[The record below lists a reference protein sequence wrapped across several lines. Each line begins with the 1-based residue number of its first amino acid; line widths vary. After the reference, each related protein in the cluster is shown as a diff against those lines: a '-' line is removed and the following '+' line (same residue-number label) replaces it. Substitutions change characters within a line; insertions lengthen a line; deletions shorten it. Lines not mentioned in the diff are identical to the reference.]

1 MIQRE
6 AHHRALPE
14 PPGKVAGPPLEVQDQ
29 YSLGHRQVIFLG
41 LLDMDFRGKTTMA
54 EKLNKQSIQDWLKKR
69 PGWRVKGQSLVKEFT
84 FRSFRDTI
92 VFVNRIAS
100 LADETN
106 HHPNIE
112 IRDNIVRLSLTTP
125 ELGAVSQKDLE
136 LAQRIDFATS
146 AR

>member
-1 MIQRE
+1 MIPWE
-6 AHHRALPE
+6 AQHRDLPDR
-14 PPGKVAGPPLEVQDQ
+14 PGMSAGPLHKVGSQ
-29 YSLGHRQVIFLG
+29 YSVGPMQVIFLG
-41 LLDMDFRGKTTMA
+41 LLDMDSRGKTTMA

-69 PGWRVKGQSLVKEFT
+69 PGWKVKGQSLVKEFT

-106 HHPNIE
+106 HHPNID
-112 IRDNIVRLSLTTP
+112 IRDNVVRLSLTTP